1 MHNAAA
7 FKQAL
12 DLCPKSILMTDA
24 RGTIIFVNQ
33 QMCRMSGYQAD
44 ELLGRNPRLFQ
55 SGLTPQALYEEL
67 WSAILGG
74 KFWNGELRNRNK
86 AGALYWEALS
96 IAPIRSAGGRISHY
110 LAIKDDITQRKNLEF
125 ELRQMAAV
133 VQNSHDF
140 IGLCTPEMVP
150 FFLNDAGYR
159 MIGLEPGE
167 PLPPT
172 ILDVF
177 WPEDLPMIQETAIPT
192 LQREGRWS
200 SEVRFRHVKSSEPI
214 YTRWDSFVIRNEQG
228 EPVAWATNSPD
239 LTSLKKA
246 EQALRQANDS
256 LQQTVVAQADQ
267 LRFSEEKLAT
277 AFRLSPDAVIVTRQ
291 KDGVYLEVNEGFC
304 RVSGYRADEA
314 IGRTAL
320 ELNVWGRTEDRERLF
335 RALEE
340 ADQVTDFEAQFRRK
354 DGSILTGLLYA
365 CRIEVDGEPCV
376 MSFTRDIS
384 ELKRNEEALVRSNRL
399 YETLYAANQAIIRA
413 TSQTELFGE
422 LCRIIV
428 EQGGFLFAWIGLE
441 QRETGLIQPAAS
453 FGDRYGY
460 LDGIQVSSRLCAIG
474 RGPTGTA
481 VREGVAVVCNDFM
494 QHQGTSGWQVRA
506 QRSNIRS
513 SAAFPLRVFGK
524 PIGSLSVYSQVNNY
538 FCSDYLALFEQL
550 AADLSYALEHM
561 ERERQRLQTEQR
573 LVAVKEKQA
582 EMATE
587 LSLLDQQVRLRIS
600 TELHDHI
607 GQSLV
612 LGRIKLGT
620 LEHSLQA
627 PSAREAV
634 SDVRRLL
641 EQVISDVRSLT
652 LQLTP
657 PVLASAGLEAALS
670 WLCRQISDD
679 YGLLIEFEDDATS
692 KPLTEVLRS
701 VVYQAARELLINAA
715 KHAAASSARLRICRK
730 DTWLILLVEDD
741 GRGFDPALAFSAPKE
756 GCFGLFN
763 IVRQIRHLGGQVTIT
778 SAPDSGSRISLQV
791 PLRGTGDACQKGE
804 SYP

>member
-1 MHNAAA
+1 MHNASS
-7 FKQAL
+7 FRKAL
-12 DLCPKSILMTDA
+12 DLCPKSILLTDA
-24 RGTIIFVNQ
+24 AGRIVFVNQ

-44 ELLGRNPRLFQ
+44 ELIGRNPRLFQ
-55 SGLTPQALYEEL
+55 SGQTPAEFYRGL
-67 WSAILGG
+67 WNTITAGDVWS
-74 KFWNGELRNRNK
+74 GELRNRSK
-86 AGALYWEALS
+86 SGVLYWEELS
-96 IAPIRSAGGRISHY
+96 IAPIRSTSGSISHY
-110 LAIKDDITQRKNLEF
+110 LAIKDDISVRKGLEF
-125 ELRQMAAV
+125 ELRQMASV

-140 IGLCTPEMVP
+140 IGLCTPDRVP

-167 PLPPT
+167 PLPAT
-172 ILDVF
+172 ILEVF
-177 WPEDLPMIQETAIPT
+177 WPEDLPLILESAIPT

-200 SEVRFRHVKSSEPI
+200 GEVRFRHVKSGEPI

-267 LRFSEEKLAT
+267 LRFSEQMLST
-277 AFRLSPDAVIVTRQ
+277 AFGLAPDAVIVTRL

-304 RVSGYRADEA
+304 RVSGYRVDEA
-314 IGRTAL
+314 VGRTAL
-320 ELNVWGRTEDRERLF
+320 ELNIWAHPEDRARLF
-335 RALEE
+335 RALDKT
-340 ADQVTDFEAQFRRK
+340 DQVTDFEAQFRRK

-365 CRIEVDGEPCV
+365 RRIEVDGEPCV

-399 YETLYAANQAIIRA
+399 YGTLYAANQAIIRA
-413 TSQTELFGE
+413 ASQEELFAE

-460 LDGIQVSSRLCAIG
+460 LDGIQVSSRLCDIG

-481 VREGVAVVCNDFM
+481 VREGVTVVCNDFM
-494 QHQGTSGWQVRA
+494 QHQDTSGWQARA

-513 SAAFPLRVFGK
+513 SAAFPLTVFGK
-524 PIGSLSVYSQVNNY
+524 PIGSLSVYSQLSNY

-561 ERERQRLQTEQR
+561 EREQQRLQTEQR

-600 TELHDHI
+600 AELHDHI

-627 PSAREAV
+627 LSAREAV

-679 YGLLIEFEDDATS
+679 YGLLITFEDDATS

-715 KHAAASSARLRICRK
+715 KHAAASSARLSMYRK

-791 PLRGTGDACQKGE
+791 PLHGAADACQKGE
-804 SYP
+804 PCP